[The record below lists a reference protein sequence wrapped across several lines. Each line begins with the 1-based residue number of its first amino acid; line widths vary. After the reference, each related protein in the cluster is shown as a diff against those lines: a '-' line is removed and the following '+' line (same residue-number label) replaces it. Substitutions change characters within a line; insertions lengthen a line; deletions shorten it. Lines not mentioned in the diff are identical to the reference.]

1 MLSIAPLGDLVR
13 RRSLILLLT
22 FLCIVL
28 SIGVAASQS
37 FVAFEVLSFFVGAT
51 TCVVQVLIPLAA
63 DLAPPAKRASSISIV
78 ISGLLLGILLARVVA
93 GVVAQ
98 YASWRVVYYLAVGL
112 QLAVLGML
120 YAVLP
125 DFPVKNTGITYWGI
139 LRSMAWYSVTEPLL
153 IQACL
158 VCMVS
163 MSCFANFWVCL

>member
-1 MLSIAPLGDLVR
+1 MR

-22 FLCIVL
+22 LLCIVL
-28 SIGVAASQS
+28 SLGVAVSQS
-37 FVAFEVLSFFVGAT
+37 FVAFEVLSFFVGAM

-63 DLAPPAKRASSISIV
+63 DLAPPEKRASSISIV

-98 YASWRVVYYLAVGL
+98 FASWRVVYYLAVGL
-112 QLAVLGML
+112 QIAVLAML

-139 LRSMAWYSVTEPLL
+139 LRSMAWYSVTEPVL

-163 MSCFANFWVCL
+163 MACFANFWVSFFKQC